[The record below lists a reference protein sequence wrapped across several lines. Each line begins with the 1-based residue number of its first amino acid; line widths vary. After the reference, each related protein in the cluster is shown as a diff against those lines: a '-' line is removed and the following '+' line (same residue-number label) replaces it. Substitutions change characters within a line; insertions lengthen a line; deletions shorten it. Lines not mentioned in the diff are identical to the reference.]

1 MNSAVNFLIS
11 KLSSFTIKSFE
22 APPEDSAV
30 CGIGE
35 LSATGFTDVATEAGV
50 NDETVFSAGAMDE
63 APIFTSKL
71 SSSSVTL
78 IDCSWIT
85 FLS

>member
-1 MNSAVNFLIS
+1 M
-11 KLSSFTIKSFE
+11 KSFE

-35 LSATGFTDVATEAGV
+35 LSTIGFADFATEAGV
-50 NDETVFSAGAMDE
+50 NDETVFSTGAIEE
-63 APIFTSKL
+63 ATTLTSKL

-78 IDCSWIT
+78 IDC
-85 FLS
+85 

>member
-1 MNSAVNFLIS
+1 MIS

-22 APPEDSAV
+22 APPEDSTV

-35 LSATGFTDVATEAGV
+35 LSTTGLVDVATEAGV
-50 NDETVFSAGAMDE
+50 EVETVFSARAIEE

-71 SSSSVTL
+71 SLSSVTL